1 MSALE
6 KKTILR
12 YETRIAELKRK
23 IAAIDLQKQVYQSE
37 IDKTQKAVE
46 AIKGLEEPVE
56 VPTIPIEWASPT
68 NGQVREPACSTIT
81 SASDRACKE
90 IDDGRGILESA
101 G

>member
-68 NGQVREPACSTIT
+68 SGQVKEPVCSTIT